1 MKVVLTKDVARL
13 GKKSEIKEV
22 PDGHALNF
30 LIPRGFAK
38 PATAEN
44 IKRVEEIKLK
54 HSEQEESE
62 KEAFLLSLKALESAL
77 VEIKVDANDKGH
89 LFKGIHEKEIAEA
102 FNKTNGV
109 SIKESYIT
117 LGQPIKE
124 TGENIVHL
132 SCGDTKG
139 EAKLTVVA
147 K

>member
-13 GKKSEIKEV
+13 GRKSEIKEV

-44 IKRVEEIKLK
+44 IKRVEEIKHK
-54 HSEQEESE
+54 HSEQEENE
-62 KEAFLLSLKALESAL
+62 KEAFLASLKVLENAH
-77 VEIKVDANDKGH
+77 VEMVVEANDKGH

-102 FNKTNGV
+102 FSKNENV
-109 SIKESYIT
+109 SIKESYVSIT
-117 LGQPIKE
+117 QPIKE
-124 TGENIVHL
+124 VGEHTIEL
-132 SCGDTKG
+132 SCGDKKG
-139 EAKLTVVA
+139 EATLLVVS